1 MQLSPLGR
9 EGFKMSDAVT
19 IYIYRRTNGWDSDVW
34 RGDENLGGCT
44 APTLAG
50 VIDTTYDVIAE
61 SDPQWADFNA
71 NEDL

>member
-1 MQLSPLGR
+1 
-9 EGFKMSDAVT
+9 MSDAVT
-19 IYIYRRTNGWDSDVW
+19 IYIFRRLNCWDSDVW

-50 VIDTTYDVIAE
+50 VIDTTYDIVAE
-61 SDPQWADFNA
+61 SDPEWADFNA